1 MKNLKIWSL
10 ALALLVSLAGCER
23 GGDETANGGGANKAP
38 FKPEASVAELQELI
52 ANKWQLVEY
61 AGQTVNFDVYIDY
74 KSDNT
79 YELYE
84 RTYGYEYDYRKG
96 SYTLDGNTLTGVYSS
111 DEPWN
116 NEYTVRIA
124 KTNPLRLRLVEAN
137 GQYAEYVEVEN
148 VPSNVESTIPEWDGE
163 YRAIPAASADGYIE
177 ITHPG
182 QFATLLAETDAE
194 AFVAAGKKV
203 RLMKDL
209 YFNNHPFAPVS
220 DIEHFRDFV
229 LEGNGHALYDITVAH
244 SEGVENQVLALFPQ
258 AVNLTISD
266 LVISN
271 INVDAGEGEEAYAG
285 GLIGV
290 SYGNLELSNVV
301 VKKSTIKGTNK
312 VGGLVGFVAQDSI
325 TATKCG
331 VVGSTI
337 ETNDVADE
345 SGLAG
350 GLIGYISCT
359 EETPVAS
366 VSTLDQCFVHN
377 TTLNVINSR
386 GDNTRA
392 NSEFIGGVGG
402 DEEDM
407 LYITKPEVKGVTL
420 NDSADYKPFHNKL
433 VGGIRGRFTV
443 VNDGVAYYCGQPS
456 DTIPTANEKGVVE
469 LVSPSHFAAVLT
481 QGAKD
486 LKFTFKYD
494 FDFKNFDVTP
504 LYEESSVFTFHNL
517 VFDGAIG
524 KEAHKISNLN
534 VVKSAAYS
542 ALFPNGVDL
551 TIKNLDFDNI
561 RVDADKDANA
571 YAAVLI
577 ARAYGDTV
585 IDNVTISASEVKGT
599 NKVGGFVG
607 LVAEDSLSL
616 TNSNITTTT
625 IETHDVA
632 DESGLAGGLIG
643 YIACDDGKLV
653 DVKIDDC
660 KTIDNNYIFVNSRN
674 DNTRSNSKFIGG
686 VAGDNGD
693 VLTITKVTDSN
704 SVLDEKAA
712 NKAPLTY
719 KAMNDYVGGTRGAF
733 TVIAEGVAYWNG
745 FPKALPAPNSKGY
758 IELTVPGEFVTLL
771 NEGATGLKVILKNS
785 LDFAQLGEEDGKVA
799 YVNGIL
805 TPVVDYE
812 KFSDFEFDGANKTI
826 SNYSV
831 VSNDTVAALF
841 PTVVDATIKDLV
853 ISGAYV
859 DAGVG
864 ENAYAAAVIG
874 VSYGPLS
881 LTNVDVK
888 ESTIKGTN
896 KVGTLVGFVAEDGIT
911 AKNCDVDAATV
922 STNKLDDESG
932 LAGGFIGYIGCQ
944 DDGQIF
950 KSTIESCTVKNSTL
964 TFINSRDSE
973 ARANSEFIGAI
984 GGDEG
989 DELVITGS
997 VVENNKYN
1005 ETVDNYTPDH
1015 MLIGGRRGDFKATID
1030 GESIYAVEETPSDDN
1045 TGSDTPA
1052 EE

>member
-10 ALALLVSLAGCER
+10 ALALLVSLAGCEK
-23 GGDETANGGGANKAP
+23 GGDETANNGGVTKAP
-38 FKPEASVAELQELI
+38 FKPEASVAELQDLI

-74 KSDNT
+74 KEDNT

-84 RTYGYEYDYRKG
+84 RTYGYEYDYRTG
-96 SYTLDGNTLTGVYSS
+96 TYSLDGNALTGVYSS

-116 NEYTVRIA
+116 NAYTIKIA
-124 KTNPLRLRLVEAN
+124 KTNPLRLRQIEAN
-137 GQYAEYVEVEN
+137 GQYAEYVQVDK
-148 VPSNVESTIPEWDGE
+148 VPSNVESTVPEWDGE
-163 YRAIPAASADGYIE
+163 YRAIPSASASVDGYIE

-209 YFNNHPFAPVS
+209 YFNNIPFVPVS
-220 DIEHFRDFV
+220 DVEHFRDFV
-229 LEGNGHALYDITVAH
+229 LDGNGHALYDITVAH
-244 SEGVENQVLALFPQ
+244 SVDDEGNVVNENKVLALFPQ
-258 AVNLTISD
+258 AVNVTISD

-312 VGGLVGFVAQDSI
+312 VGGLVGFVVQDSI
-325 TATKCG
+325 TATECG

-337 ETNDVADE
+337 ETNDYNDE

-350 GLIGYISCT
+350 GLIGYVSCT
-359 EETPVAS
+359 EETPKAS
-366 VSTLDQCFVHN
+366 VSTLDKCFVHN

-402 DEEDM
+402 DDNDM

-456 DTIPTANEKGVVE
+456 DALPEANAKGVVE

-517 VFDGAIG
+517 VFDGVNG
-524 KEAHKISNLN
+524 KEEHTISNLN

-551 TIKNLDFDNI
+551 TIKNLKFDNI
-561 RVDADKDANA
+561 RVDAGKDANA

-616 TNSNITTTT
+616 TNGIITTTT

-643 YIACDDGKLV
+643 YIACDDDKLV
-653 DVKIDDC
+653 DVKIDKC
-660 KTIDNNYIFVNSRN
+660 TTIENNYIFVNSRN

-693 VLTITKVTDSN
+693 VLTITNVTDSK
-704 SVLDEKAA
+704 SVLTETAA
-712 NKAPLTY
+712 DKAPLTY

-733 TVIAEGVAYWNG
+733 TVIAGGVAYWNG

-771 NEGATGLKVILKNS
+771 NEGATGLKVTLKNS

-799 YVNGIL
+799 YVNGTL
-805 TPVVDYE
+805 SPVVDYN
-812 KFSDFEFDGANKTI
+812 KFRGFEFDGANKTI

-831 VSNDTVAALF
+831 VSNGTVAALF
-841 PTVVDATIKDLV
+841 PMVADATIKNLV

-874 VSYGPLS
+874 TSYGPLS

-888 ESTIKGTN
+888 KSTIKGTN
-896 KVGTLVGFVAEDGIT
+896 KVGALVGLVAEDSIA
-911 AKNCDVDAATV
+911 AKNCDVDATLV
-922 STNKLDDESG
+922 ETNELADESG
-932 LAGGFIGYIGCQ
+932 LAGGFIGYIGCAE
-944 DDGQIF
+944 GKIA
-950 KSTIESCTVKNSTL
+950 KSTIDACTVKNSTL
-964 TFINSRDSE
+964 KFINSRGNE
-973 ARANSEFIGAI
+973 NRANSEFIGAI
-984 GGDEG
+984 GGDAD
-989 DELVITGS
+989 DELVITDS
-997 VVENNKYN
+997 VVENNKYE
-1005 ETVDNYTPDH
+1005 ETGADNYTPDH
-1015 MLIGGRRGDFKATID
+1015 KLIGGRRGEFKVTID
-1030 GESIYAVEETPSDDN
+1030 GESIYAVEETPE
-1045 TGSDTPA
+1045 A
-1052 EE
+1052 